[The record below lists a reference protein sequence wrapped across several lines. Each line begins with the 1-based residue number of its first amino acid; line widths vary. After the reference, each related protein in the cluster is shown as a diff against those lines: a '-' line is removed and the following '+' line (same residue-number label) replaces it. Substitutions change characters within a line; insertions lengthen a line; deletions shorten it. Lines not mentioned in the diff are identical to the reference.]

1 MKFFSSLFLCLTAAF
16 ASAQEADSIVVTIQ
30 QAEEIFLKKNL
41 LLLASRYE
49 VDAARANEIQE
60 KLYPNPV
67 FSTELATYGDNRKW
81 FDIGR
86 RGQKQFGLDQ
96 LILLAG
102 KRNKR
107 VQLAREQTRE
117 ADLAFYDLLRTL
129 KYELRANFYTQVY
142 ATELAAQYTEQLQML
157 QQLIDSYEHE
167 AGRRN
172 VSLKDAVRLKS
183 EYIQLSADRN
193 AIIMEA
199 LNAQQTLQL
208 LLDTTANIVPSKE
221 RWSGRALPS
230 RELLLEKARKERADL
245 RIKYS
250 QLKQEELNYRLQKS
264 LAVPDITVGAGYDQN
279 GNYISNFYSLRAAI
293 DLPVFNR
300 NQGQIRQARAQ
311 IRIAQLEKDYK
322 ELSIEKEIYGSY
334 ARLREAEKEYQLSQQ
349 SFNKDFPDVNRSVI
363 ENFNKGNM
371 SMLEFMDFFQ
381 NYNTAIRQV
390 NELRKQ
396 RRLAWEELEFVTG
409 GTIN

>member
-396 RRLAWEELEFVTG
+396 RRLAWEELEFATG

>member
-1 MKFFSSLFLCLTAAF
+1 MKFFASLFLCLTVAC
-16 ASAQEADSIVVTIQ
+16 ASAQQADSIVVTIQ

-41 LLLASRYE
+41 LLLASRYQ
-49 VDAARANEIQE
+49 VDAAKANEIQE
-60 KLYPNPV
+60 KLYPNPT
-67 FSTELATYGDNRKW
+67 FSTDLATYGDNRKW

-117 ADLAFYDLLRTL
+117 TALAFYDLLRTL
-129 KYELRANFYTQVY
+129 KYELRASFYTQVY
-142 ATELAAQYTEQLQML
+142 ATELATQYTEQLQWL
-157 QQLIDSYEHE
+157 QQLIDSYEYE

-183 EYIQLSADRN
+183 EYLQLSADRN
-193 AIIMEA
+193 AVIMDA

-208 LLDTTANIVPSKE
+208 LLDTTVIVMPSKE
-221 RWSGRALPS
+221 EWTGRPLPS
-230 RELLLEKARKERADL
+230 RDLLLETAKKERADL
-245 RIKYS
+245 RMKYS
-250 QLKQEELNYRLQKS
+250 QVKQEELNYRLQK
-264 LAVPDITVGAGYDQN
+264 AMAIPDVTVGAGYDQD
-279 GNYISNFYSLRAAI
+279 GNYVSNFYSMRASI
-293 DLPVFNR
+293 DLPLFNR
-300 NQGQIRQARAQ
+300 NQGQIKQAKAQ
-311 IRIAQLEKDYK
+311 IRVAELEKDYK
-322 ELSIEKEIYGSY
+322 ELTIEKEVFGSY
-334 ARLREAEKEYQLSQQ
+334 ARLLEAEKEYQFSQ
-349 SFNKDFPDVNRSVI
+349 SGFNKDFPAVNRSVL

-381 NYNTAIRQV
+381 NYNTAMRQV

-396 RRLAWEELEFVTG
+396 RRLAWEELEYVTG
-409 GTIN
+409 ASLD

>member
-279 GNYISNFYSLRAAI
+279 GNYISNYYSLRAAI

-300 NQGQIRQARAQ
+300 NQGQIRQARAH